1 MLLDRVS
8 PRPSEGSS
16 WSVLPQL
23 CCAHDKTVYAWTSDP
38 LVRLYSGRK
47 HLLLLARIPVEHT
60 INDSLSN
67 GRKVEPD
74 AVVVPSSSFQL
85 SPGSSGFIAM
95 CSVEPYTMEP
105 PKYEVMTL
113 ICFLC
118 TLLCPS
124 KREEAPVP
132 HAALERV
139 KGRQVLLIRRSLL
152 DTGMGKHGASLWHN
166 YVVTTLC
173 RHNWTAWLHLRCQT
187 LHVTGRPWRYI
198 EITVQKLFKLHQ
210 HQSESIVTS

>member
-1 MLLDRVS
+1 M
-8 PRPSEGSS
+8 
-16 WSVLPQL
+16 
-23 CCAHDKTVYAWTSDP
+23 
-38 LVRLYSGRK
+38 
-47 HLLLLARIPVEHT
+47 LLLARIPVEHT

-74 AVVVPSSSFQL
+74 AVVVPSSSFPL

-105 PKYEVMTL
+105 PKYEVKTL

-166 YVVTTLC
+166 YVVTTGQHGCIKHYMSLGDPGATS
-173 RHNWTAWLHLRCQT
+173 R
-187 LHVTGRPWRYI
+187 
-198 EITVQKLFKLHQ
+198 QKLFKLHQ
-210 HQSESIVTS
+210 HQSESIVTSLVEMS

>member
-166 YVVTTLC
+166 YVVTTGLASNTTC
-173 RHNWTAWLHLRCQT
+173 HWETLALHRD
-187 LHVTGRPWRYI
+187 HGP
-198 EITVQKLFKLHQ
+198 ETVQIASA
-210 HQSESIVTS
+210 SE

>member
-1 MLLDRVS
+1 MHLDRRRYQTSDQWVNTTAIELQLSCVLLDRVS

-16 WSVLPQL
+16 WSGLPPL

-118 TLLCPS
+118 TLLRPS

-132 HAALERV
+132 HAALEQA

-152 DTGMGKHGASLWHN
+152 DTGMGKHGASLWHMSSQLDSMVASEMSN
-166 YVVTTLC
+166 TT
-173 RHNWTAWLHLRCQT
+173 
-187 LHVTGRPWRYI
+187 
-198 EITVQKLFKLHQ
+198 
-210 HQSESIVTS
+210 